1 MREIIGKLNDGGPFF
16 TYPLLAL
23 MIVII
28 VMIVKA
34 GLDKSNNGKSIAL
47 IKSLGWFTL
56 AWGFLGRTFGLIMAF
71 DNVSA
76 HGELTPSLLAGGLKM
91 ALINPLFAIFI
102 FLIARGGIL
111 YLLWRKKKDV
121 FAENGD
127 LVDQE

>member
-1 MREIIGKLNDGGPFF
+1 MTGFIGKLNDGGPFF
-16 TYPLLAL
+16 TYPLLIL
-23 MIVII
+23 MVVII

-34 GLDKSNNGKSIAL
+34 VILKSSNGKSIAL
-47 IKSLGWFTL
+47 IKSLGWFVL

-91 ALINPLFAIFI
+91 ALINPLFALFI

-111 YLLWRKKKDV
+111 YLLWTKKKND
-121 FAENGD
+121 FTENGD
-127 LVDQE
+127 LKEA

>member
-1 MREIIGKLNDGGPFF
+1 MTGFIGKLNDGGPFF
-16 TYPLLAL
+16 TYPLLLL
-23 MIVII
+23 MIVIV

-34 GLDKSNNGKSIAL
+34 AISKSSNGKSIAL
-47 IKSLGWFTL
+47 IKSLGWFVL

-102 FLIARGGIL
+102 FLIARGGVL
-111 YLLWRKKKDV
+111 YLLWSKKKDD
-121 FAENGD
+121 FKESGELMEA
-127 LVDQE
+127 

>member
-1 MREIIGKLNDGGPFF
+1 MTGFIGKLNDGGPFF
-16 TYPLLAL
+16 TYPLLIL

-34 GLDKSNNGKSIAL
+34 AISKSSNGKSIAL
-47 IKSLGWFTL
+47 IKSLGWFVL

-111 YLLWRKKKDV
+111 YLLWTKKKDD
-121 FAENGD
+121 FKESGELKEA
-127 LVDQE
+127 